1 MCWIPY
7 INLNLI
13 YNFFF
18 NTIGIT
24 NPMFRASHTRAFP
37 STLYSGFYWYSA
49 EHPPLIHSLQTSRL
63 TYIGH
68 QIIVQHPI
76 LDNTKAG
83 DIFILFCTLTEF
95 ILPQHLQKRG

>member
-1 MCWIPY
+1 MCWIQY

-13 YNFFF
+13 Y

-49 EHPPLIHSLQTSRL
+49 EHPP
-63 TYIGH
+63 
-68 QIIVQHPI
+68 I

-95 ILPQHLQKRG
+95 ILPQHLQKHG